1 MLEVLLGITGKD
13 FCIVASSKAAMR
25 GASILKSNDDKTR
38 QLNKQTLMAFSGEPG
53 DTGTF
58 YSEFIERPGT
68 KLTFSIVQFAEY
80 IQANIQLYSMRNG
93 LDLSPYE
100 VSSFVRSE
108 LAKSLRSR
116 NPYTVNLLMGG
127 YDPIKDKPELYWID
141 YLASSAPVP
150 YAAHGYAQ
158 YYCLS
163 TLDKHHHP
171 DISLDQGMK
180 ILRMCTDELKR
191 RLPIDFKGVLVK
203 VIDKNGIREEPYS
216 DDKQVYAP

>member
-1 MLEVLLGITGKD
+1 M
-13 FCIVASSKAAMR
+13 
-25 GASILKSNDDKTR
+25 
-38 QLNKQTLMAFSGEPG
+38 
-53 DTGTF
+53 
-58 YSEFIERPGT
+58 
-68 KLTFSIVQFAEY
+68 QFAEY
-80 IQANIQLYSMRNG
+80 IQANIQLYSMRNSSE
-93 LDLSPYE
+93 LSPYE

-116 NPYTVNLLMGG
+116 NPYTVNLLLGG
-127 YDPIKDKPELYWID
+127 FDERTDRPQLHWID
-141 YLASSAPVP
+141 YLASCAPVP

-171 DISLDQGMK
+171 DITFEQGMK

-203 VIDKNGIREEPYS
+203 VVTKDGIREEPYE
-216 DDKQVYAP
+216 DEKPVYAP

>member
-1 MLEVLLGITGKD
+1 MI
-13 FCIVASSKAAMR
+13 S
-25 GASILKSNDDKTR
+25 ASILKSNDDKTR

-58 YSEFIERPGT
+58 HSEFIERPGT
-68 KLTFSIVQFAEY
+68 KLMLWTVQFAEY

-171 DISLDQGMK
+171 DISLEQGMK

>member
-1 MLEVLLGITGKD
+1 
-13 FCIVASSKAAMR
+13 MR

-38 QLNKQTLMAFSGEPG
+38 VLNPHTLLAFSGEPG
-53 DTGTF
+53 DT
-58 YSEFIERPGT
+58 
-68 KLTFSIVQFAEY
+68 VQFAEY
-80 IQANIQLYSMRNG
+80 IQANIQLYSMRNTTT
-93 LDLSPYE
+93 LTPQE

-116 NPYTVNLLMGG
+116 NPYTVNLLLGG
-127 YDPIKDKPELYWID
+127 YDTVKDKPALYWID
-141 YLASSAPVP
+141 YLASCAPVP

-171 DISLDQGMK
+171 DIDLEQGMK

-191 RLPIDFKGVLVK
+191 RLPIDFKGVVVK
-203 VIDKNGIREEPYS
+203 VVDKDGVREVEYN